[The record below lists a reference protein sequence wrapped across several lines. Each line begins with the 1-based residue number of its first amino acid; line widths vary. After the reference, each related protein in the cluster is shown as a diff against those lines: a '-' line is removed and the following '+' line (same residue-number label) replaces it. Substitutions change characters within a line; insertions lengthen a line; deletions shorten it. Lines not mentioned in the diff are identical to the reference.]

1 MRYRTLKLIPVLA
14 LLMASC
20 ASYDGSS
27 LVPGKSTA
35 ADIQA
40 TMGAPAERQAAGG
53 GLTTWWYPR
62 GPMGYHS
69 YALLVGSD
77 GVLKSIEQRLTV
89 ENIGRVVPNTWTKKE
104 VRELFGPPF
113 MVSTLPRLEREVW
126 EYQLREVDF
135 KWKLWVQFSPDGVV
149 REVLKMRHPDMD
161 PPGGDGGKA

>member
-1 MRYRTLKLIPVLA
+1 MRHPNPKLIAVLA
-14 LLMASC
+14 AALAGC

-27 LVPGKSTA
+27 LVPGKSTT

-40 TMGAPAERQAAGG
+40 TMGAPAERQPSGP
-53 GLTTWWYPR
+53 LTVWWYPR
-62 GPMGYHS
+62 GPMGFHT
-69 YALLVGSD
+69 YALLVGAD
-77 GVLKSIEQRLTV
+77 GVLKSVEQRLTV
-89 ENIGRVVPNTWTKKE
+89 QNVQKVTPNSWTKKE

-149 REVLKMRHPDMD
+149 REVLQMRHPDMD
-161 PPGGDGGKA
+161 PPGSGAGKH